1 MNVPTHGRRGTH
13 WKIRGTHW
21 KARGT
26 HWDVRSPVGA
36 VA

>member
-1 MNVPTHGRRGTH
+1 MNVPTHRRRGTH

-21 KARGT
+21 NVRGT

>member
-1 MNVPTHGRRGTH
+1 MNVPTHGRGTH

>member
-21 KARGT
+21 
-26 HWDVRSPVGA
+26 DVRSPVGA

>member
-1 MNVPTHGRRGTH
+1 MNGPAPSLGTHWPARGTH
-13 WKIRGTHW
+13 WP
-21 KARGT
+21 ARGT